1 MNEEKKTNRN
11 KTIEKSKRG
20 ISKRNVFNNDK
31 NISIF
36 DDEKNFYIKQI
47 KRNIENKIKTSNIDI
62 TFLKKE
68 NSKKNEKM

>member
-1 MNEEKKTNRN
+1 LNEEKKTNRN